1 MRKFLLAL
9 SCAAAVLS
17 APAQSDLSNP
27 VTQAVLK
34 VYDQQLKANPDDYET
49 WFRRAN
55 EYYRH
60 NEYIRA
66 LADINEALRCTPAK
80 ESDMRFHE
88 YMLRAGIYDQ
98 TGRYQQALADLN
110 SAVMLVGSSYHA
122 IYMRANTE
130 FRLGMYQEAKA
141 DYQRLQRFNSRS
153 PEALL
158 GLARVAV
165 KENNLGLAN
174 DYLEKAVEIDLNNP
188 ELYVR
193 RASVRKL
200 MGDHNSAVDDL
211 ILALSIDSKNNK
223 ALEALVDYGNT
234 NYAAT
239 IAGLT
244 NAIRQAP
251 NNGMYRY
258 LRAVIAQAH
267 YNYLSAIEDYRYII
281 DNRLYDYYGL
291 TASIAE
297 CEYYL
302 GRFDQALDDIEHVL
316 ALPGGTNASSN
327 YVLQSRILR
336 ALGRNDQAVE
346 AAAKALAVDR
356 NSADALAE
364 MGLAYMGQKN
374 YTEALALLN
383 EASLTR
389 ADMPY
394 YYMLRAWLQSDYLDN
409 EEAAASLWQQVT
421 ELDDYPLDDINSLR
435 GFALLYTDQLP
446 QAEAWLNSILT
457 NVEDKDG
464 RINYLAACYYAQS
477 GDSDRALTC
486 AENALKAGYA
496 NLYDWMHNQDARI
509 NVAPIRDELRFLQ
522 LINRYTGLFN

>member
-1 MRKFLLAL
+1 MRKLILAL
-9 SCAAAVLS
+9 SLAAGLLS
-17 APAQSDLSNP
+17 ASAQSDLSNP

-34 VYDQQLKANPDDYET
+34 VYDQQLKADPNDFNT

-60 NEYIRA
+60 NEYVRA
-66 LADINEALRCTPAK
+66 LADVNEALRCTPAK
-80 ESDMRFHE
+80 ETDLRFQE

-110 SAVMLVGSSYHA
+110 SAVLLDGSSYHA
-122 IYMRANTE
+122 IYLRANTE
-130 FRLGMYQEAKA
+130 FQLGLYQDAKN
-141 DYQRLQRFNSRS
+141 DYQRLQRLNNRS
-153 PEALL
+153 AEALL

-174 DYLEKAVEIDLNNP
+174 DYLARAVDLDLNNP

-193 RASVRKL
+193 RASVRRM
-200 MGDHNSAVDDL
+200 MGDHNGAVDDL
-211 ILALSIDSKNNK
+211 ILALSLDSKNTK

-234 NYAAT
+234 NYAAVIT
-239 IAGLT
+239 GLT

-258 LRAVIAQAH
+258 IRAVIAQAH
-267 YNYLSAIEDYRYII
+267 YNYLSAIDDYQYII
-281 DNRLYDYYGL
+281 DNRLYDYFGL

-302 GRFDQALDDIEHVL
+302 GRFAKALDDIDHVL
-316 ALPGGTNASSN
+316 AMPGGTNAASN
-327 YVLQSRILR
+327 YVLRSRILR

-364 MGLAYMGQKN
+364 MGLAYMGQGN
-374 YTEALALLN
+374 YTEALSLFN

-389 ADMPY
+389 ADLPY
-394 YYMLRAWLQSDYLDN
+394 YYMLRAWLQSDFLDN
-409 EEAAASLWQQVT
+409 ADAAASLFSQV
-421 ELDDYPLDDINSLR
+421 LDLDEYPLDDINSLR
-435 GFALLYTDQLP
+435 GFALLFTDQLP
-446 QAEAWLNSILT
+446 QGEAWLNNILT
-457 NVEDKDG
+457 TVDDKDG
-464 RINYLAACYYAQS
+464 HINYLAACYYAQA
-477 GDSDRALTC
+477 GDADRALSC

-496 NLYDWMHNQDARI
+496 NLYDWMNNNDAHI